1 MRKGEKTKEHIV
13 SQAAKLFNRQ
23 GFYGSSITDIMRETG
38 LRKGGIYNHF
48 ANKDELALQAF
59 DYAIELMRERYLQAI
74 AGKTSACEQLISLF
88 SVYNEIVE
96 NPPLEGGCPLLNTAI
111 DTDDTHPAL
120 KEKARTAMDRWRGLL
135 GSIIRSGIDT
145 GEFRADADSE
155 SVIIFLTAA
164 FEGGVMISKLYDNS
178 EYMRVTVRQM
188 AQYITTELLVT
199 SERTL

>member
-1 MRKGEKTKEHIV
+1 MNGTAR
-13 SQAAKLFNRQ
+13 
-23 GFYGSSITDIMRETG
+23 DIFAG
-38 LRKGGIYNHF
+38 NGGIYNHF

-59 DYAIELMRERYLQAI
+59 DYAVELMKERYLQAV
-74 AGKTSACEQLISLF
+74 AGKTSACDQLISLF

-120 KEKARTAMDRWRGLL
+120 KEKARAAMDRWRGLL
-135 GSIIRSGIDT
+135 RSIIRSGIDT

-155 SVIIFLTAA
+155 SAIIFLTAA

-188 AQYITTELLVT
+188 VQYITTELLVT
-199 SERTL
+199 GERAL

>member
-1 MRKGEKTKEHIV
+1 MRKGEQTKEQIV

-23 GFYGSSITDIMRETG
+23 GFHGSSITDIMRETG

-59 DYAIELMRERYLQAI
+59 DYAVELMRERYLQAI

-120 KEKARTAMDRWRGLL
+120 KEKARTAMDRWFGLL
-135 GSIIRSGIDT
+135 RSIIRSGIDT

-178 EYMRVTVRQM
+178 EYMQVTARQM
-188 AQYITTELLVT
+188 AQYITTELLIT
-199 SERTL
+199 SQRTL

>member
-1 MRKGEKTKEHIV
+1 MRKGEQTKEHIV

-23 GFYGSSITDIMRETG
+23 GFHGSSITDIMRETG

-59 DYAIELMRERYLQAI
+59 DYAVELMRERYLQAI

-88 SVYNEIVE
+88 SIYNEIVE

-120 KEKARTAMDRWRGLL
+120 KEKARTALDRWRGLL
-135 GSIIRSGIDT
+135 RSIIRSGIDT

-178 EYMRVTVRQM
+178 EYMRVTARQM
-188 AQYITTELLVT
+188 AQYITTELLIT